1 MAVADEDKEE
11 AEEEETLLADAP
23 TAVAIDAIHTANVHH
38 RNAAELSRYGLRR
51 ARDRGN
57 AFLPALFPHFWVVA
71 SVGRPTFGSC
81 ACDIS
86 NCMRPCLPS
95 TSERL
100 AVRGLGKKAIEVF
113 TR

>member
-81 ACDIS
+81 
-86 NCMRPCLPS
+86 
-95 TSERL
+95 
-100 AVRGLGKKAIEVF
+100 
-113 TR
+113 